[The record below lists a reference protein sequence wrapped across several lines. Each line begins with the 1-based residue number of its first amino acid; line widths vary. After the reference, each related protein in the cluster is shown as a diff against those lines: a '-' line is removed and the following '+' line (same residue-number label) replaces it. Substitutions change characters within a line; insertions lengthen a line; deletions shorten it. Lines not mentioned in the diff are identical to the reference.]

1 MAAKTQDDDDATTVS
16 TLEALTYSFLEF
28 SEIYANLFDSDKSEL
43 VHEMGKTLRCISK
56 SLRVL
61 GAYFSD
67 ANEIDD
73 NSLFDDEE

>member
-1 MAAKTQDDDDATTVS
+1 MAARANDDETATVNPV
-16 TLEALTYSFLEF
+16 EALTYSFLEF

-61 GAYFSD
+61 GAYLSD

-73 NSLFDDEE
+73 DSLFDNEE